1 MIGLAAFFLA
11 ALSCIVPDA
20 APAVAQE
27 AALPADDPNP
37 NIRLMRAIWRQDHDA
52 VTAAL
57 KSGATPN
64 YIAPFS
70 EFKTHFGGNGWA
82 DHANRLISALGLAAR
97 LTDLASMDL
106 IVSAGADL
114 NLHARAQD
122 TNLPAT
128 NRTATVSFGE
138 TSSLDMT
145 KRLIGRG
152 YRPTVQDI
160 TSALDLRRTIGW
172 EEWSTV
178 ILSVPT
184 VPMKVAAIRAGTDP
198 DYQKFIAE
206 QDADRAEM
214 HEKSDGRG
222 LDLQIHTAQGPDQD
236 TLGLPQEVTGGA
248 VGEMVCSKPG
258 IYRTKYVG
266 WIEQREQD
274 RVLLKIAGGFNGKVN
289 DFRPGEMR
297 WDDIGHWTPC
307 VVH

>member
-1 MIGLAAFFLA
+1 MLRRMIGLAAMFLI
-11 ALSCIVPDA
+11 ALSCTLPAA
-20 APAVAQE
+20 APALAQE

-37 NIRLMRAIWRQDHDA
+37 NIRLMRAIWRQDHDGIA
-52 VTAAL
+52 AAL

-97 LTDLASMDL
+97 LTDLAAMEQ
-106 IVSAGADL
+106 IVEAGADL
-114 NLHARAQD
+114 NLHARAED

-128 NRTATVSFGE
+128 NRTATVSYGQ
-138 TSSLDMT
+138 TTSLDMT
-145 KRLIGRG
+145 KRLISRG

-160 TSALDLRRTIGW
+160 TSALDLRKTIGW
-172 EEWSTV
+172 EEWSAI
-178 ILSVPT
+178 ILNVPSVSR
-184 VPMKVAAIRAGTDP
+184 KVDAIQAGTDP

-214 HEKSDGRG
+214 HQRNDGRG
-222 LDLQIHTAQGPDQD
+222 LDLQVLNPNG
-236 TLGLPQEVTGGA
+236 LGTSQEMAGGS

-258 IYRTKYVG
+258 VYRTKYVG

-297 WDDIGHWTPC
+297 WDDIEHWTPC